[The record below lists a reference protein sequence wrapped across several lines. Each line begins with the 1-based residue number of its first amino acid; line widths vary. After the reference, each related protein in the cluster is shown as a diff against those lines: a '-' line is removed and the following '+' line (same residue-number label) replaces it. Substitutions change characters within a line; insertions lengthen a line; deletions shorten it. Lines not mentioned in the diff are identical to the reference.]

1 MPAPPNDKT
10 DCDAKRLTYKI
21 AGSAEFD
28 AIHALNYES
37 FVEEI
42 PQHAPNPQRRLID
55 RFHATNIYVI
65 CLADSRLVGMV
76 CGRCERPFSLDQK
89 LPNLNRHLPIHRKAV
104 EIRLLTVV
112 PEYRKTAVFSG
123 LMAFLS
129 RHFLHQGCDLAVI
142 SGTVRQLKLYRHLG
156 FEAFG
161 DLVGSSDASYQ
172 RMYLT
177 LDAFGHRSTSG
188 RLWTTSP

>member
-1 MPAPPNDKT
+1 MTTNK
-10 DCDAKRLTYKI
+10 KRLTYRI
-21 AGSAEFD
+21 AERPDFD

-55 RFHATNIYVI
+55 RFHAANTYVI
-65 CLADSRLVGMV
+65 CLADNHLVGMV

-89 LPNLNRHLPIHRKAV
+89 LPNLDFYLPRHQKAV
-104 EIRLLTVV
+104 EIRLLAVV
-112 PEYRKTAVFSG
+112 PAYRKTAVFSA
-123 LMAFLS
+123 LMSRLA
-129 RHFLHQGCDLAVI
+129 RHFMDQRCDLALI

-161 DLVGSSDASYQ
+161 DLVGHADASYQ
-172 RMYLT
+172 PMYLT
-177 LDAFGHRSTSG
+177 LDALRARSVSG
-188 RLWTTSP
+188 RRWTTSP